1 MNLHQIL
8 LRTGLGI
15 ALLLGA
21 SQASAAPVTLR
32 LLPAVQNA
40 IPSQTVNLALTINGL
55 GDHAAPSLS
64 GFDINLSFDS
74 SILTFTGHT
83 LGSLLGAVD
92 DVEASD
98 LSLGASGN
106 TINLAELSYLLP
118 TELATLQPSEFTFAT
133 LSFRVDNLP
142 QFKQTFVFFESIKV
156 LSDENGEP
164 LQIASLN
171 GAQIGNPI
179 PEPPAILL
187 FGLGLALLIRN
198 RRRDLVA

>member
-8 LRTGLGI
+8 LRTALGI

-40 IPSQTVNLALTINGL
+40 IPTQTVNLALTISGL
-55 GDHAAPSLS
+55 GEHTAPSLG
-64 GFDINLSFDS
+64 GFDINFAFDS
-74 SILTFTGHT
+74 SILTFTGYT
-83 LGSLLGAVD
+83 LSSSLGAVGT
-92 DVEASD
+92 EADD
-98 LSLGASGN
+98 LSTGATGN
-106 TINLAELSYLLP
+106 TINLAEVSILSP
-118 TELATLQPSEFTFAT
+118 SQLATLQPSEFTFAT

-156 LSDENGEP
+156 LSDENGDP

-171 GAQIGNPI
+171 GAQIGNPV
-179 PEPPAILL
+179 PEPPAFLL
-187 FGLGLALLIRN
+187 FGLGLVLLVRS
-198 RRRDLVA
+198 RRRV